1 MRRLFIAACFLLHRF
16 CCTDFT
22 CISWSCTS
30 GDIDRAALHGLL
42 ARTGFEPAAMAG
54 SFFLTVLWLRFCQ
67 FHCHV
72 VLKLAHLLLLTPAHA
87 RLRYWGAMALFALIV
102 IIGSIPGAR
111 ADAGEVASGVVLHS
125 CAYAVLTFL
134 VFTGSTGT
142 PAQRAAKAVLTIA
155 AMGFVDELV
164 QSFLPYR
171 HGAVS
176 DWMVDCTAAVV
187 TSSLLWALWT
197 NRKVAT

>member
-1 MRRLFIAACFLLHRF
+1 MLKFLHF
-16 CCTDFT
+16 
-22 CISWSCTS
+22 
-30 GDIDRAALHGLL
+30 
-42 ARTGFEPAAMAG
+42 
-54 SFFLTVLWLRFCQ
+54 
-67 FHCHV
+67 
-72 VLKLAHLLLLTPAHA
+72 LLLTPAYA

-111 ADAGEVASGVVLHS
+111 ADAAEVASGVVLHS

-142 PAQRAAKAVLTIA
+142 PAQRASKAVLTIA
-155 AMGFVDELV
+155 AMGFIDETV

-171 HGAVS
+171 HGAVG
-176 DWMVDCTAAVV
+176 DWMVDMASATV

-197 NRKVAT
+197 NRKVAA